1 MMHLKAKI
9 ITSASAIL
17 LCGSLFAQDVYTVK
31 NMSLKQALEKISK
44 ESKLAY
50 IVDESLISGKTA
62 PNIENVQGLKNA
74 LNQVLNGSGLEAT
87 IEKGT
92 IIIEKIVGQGTVL
105 ETISVNEGYSNG
117 SAQSGY
123 VVKEL
128 KQVGFWGE
136 KSLQDTPYS
145 MTVMPQELIENSIS
159 GDMDQIYK
167 MNPVTQSGATTS
179 VYGTPYATIRGFST
193 QSGIIDGLRLSSV
206 SLGIS
211 MEELERVEILNGLS
225 GFMYGAGNVGGT
237 TNYVLK
243 RPTYKRLTNLT
254 LGNYG
259 NEQYYT
265 HLDLGDKIDEKGEFA
280 YRLNASYQDGETSKD
295 DQNVERKLISGAL
308 DWNVTDNFQLQLE
321 AAYQYYRADGR
332 EQSFY
337 SDIPNVWSDADS
349 LDMRKTYV
357 PNDWVY
363 NESETN
369 RVGLNA
375 IWDIND
381 IFTLRSA
388 YLYKKDTREHT
399 QAFPTFTTT
408 GWKLQWMSKISPSD
422 YIAQGAYTYLDS
434 EFNTGNVKHKLTAGV
449 SGDILEQKKYQKES
463 FWAST
468 TPSNLTLNELLNYS
482 KPSEFNTSDY
492 GKKYK
497 ANKSENTN
505 IVIGDDITFND
516 NWSALIGANYTTIG
530 TKVFNST
537 GKETSKYDKSELT
550 PTLSLVYKPFEDFT
564 TYATY
569 MEALEKGTIV
579 GSTYKNSGEILDP
592 LKSEQYEIGAKY
604 SISENLLLSSS
615 LFRIEKPYEYSN
627 KALPIP
633 TYVQDGKRIHEGIE
647 LTVTG
652 KITDNLTIM
661 TGGIFLDPKI
671 DKSND
676 PKLEGKKPTGT
687 ATKMAK
693 IYAEYNIQQISGL
706 TLTGGA
712 YYTGS
717 RFADNTNLQKI
728 DAYTLFDA
736 GFRYKTKLDKYPTT
750 FNLNVANLTDENY
763 WASSD
768 TLGNPRNLAFSMK
781 MEF

>member
-1 MMHLKAKI
+1 MKRKSILVAPVL
-9 ITSASAIL
+9 AIL
-17 LCGSLFAQDVYTVK
+17 LNTSLNAEQFSIS
-31 NMSLKQALEKISK
+31 NLSLKQAIEEISK
-44 ESKLAY
+44 KSNIPYMVDGKLL
-50 IVDESLISGKTA
+50 DGKKA
-62 PNIENVQGLKNA
+62 PNIKNIEGVENA
-74 LNQVLNGSGLEAT
+74 LNEILKDTNLKAT
-87 IEKGT
+87 IEDGT
-92 IIIEKIVGQGTVL
+92 ILIREKAIGQGTVL
-105 ETISVNEGYSNG
+105 EPISVNESYKNG
-117 SAQSGY
+117 TAESGY
-123 VVKEL
+123 VVNEL

-193 QSGIIDGLRLSSV
+193 QYGIMDGLRLSST
-206 SLGIS
+206 SSGIS

-243 RPTYKRLTNLT
+243 RPTYQRLTNLT
-254 LGNYG
+254 VGNYG
-259 NEQYYT
+259 GEQYYA
-265 HLDLGDKIDEKGEFA
+265 HIDLGDKIDEKGKFA
-280 YRLNASYQDGETSKD
+280 YRLNAAYQDGETSKN
-295 DQNVERKLISGAL
+295 DQNVERKLISGAI

-321 AAYQYYRADGR
+321 AGHQYYRADGR

-337 SDIPNVWSDADS
+337 SDIPNFWPDADS
-349 LDMRKTYV
+349 LDMKKTYV

-363 NESETN
+363 NQTETD

-375 IWDIND
+375 IWNIND
-381 IFTLRSA
+381 VFTLRSA
-388 YLYKKDTREHT
+388 YLYKKDTREHM

-434 EFNTGNVKHKLTAGV
+434 EFSTGNVKHKLTAGV

-530 TKVFNST
+530 TKVFNVT

-647 LTVTG
+647 LTITG
-652 KITDNLTIM
+652 KISDNLTVM
-661 TGGIFLDPKI
+661 TGGTILDPKI

-676 PKLEGKKPTGT
+676 PKLEGKRPTGT

-693 IYAEYNIQQISGL
+693 IYAEYNLPFIADL

-712 YYTGS
+712 YYTGNT
-717 RFADNTNLQKI
+717 FADNSNLQKI
-728 DAYTLFDA
+728 DSYTLFDA
-736 GFRYKTKLDKYPTT
+736 GLRYKTKLDKYPTT
-750 FNLNVANLTDENY
+750 FNLNVANLTEENY

-768 TLGNPRNLAFSMK
+768 TLGNPRNIAFSMK